1 MKESNRKGKGK
12 KAKKKPKVSK
22 ETPVDFWE
30 LPMDKDGVPTKKALI
45 EWFRKQL
52 GMEE

>member
-1 MKESNRKGKGK
+1 VRKERRPK
-12 KAKKKPKVSK
+12 KSK
-22 ETPVDFWE
+22 DTPIDFWE
-30 LPMDKDGVPTKKALI
+30 LPMDKDGVPTKEALI